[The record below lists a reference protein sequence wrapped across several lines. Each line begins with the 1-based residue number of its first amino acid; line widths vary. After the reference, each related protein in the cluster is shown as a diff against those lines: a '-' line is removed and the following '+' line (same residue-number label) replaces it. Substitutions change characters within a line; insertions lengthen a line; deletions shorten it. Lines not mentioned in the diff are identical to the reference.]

1 MSSYILNV
9 PYKSQ
14 NDPDAQAQNNDC
26 GPACIAM
33 ILLTQSQSVATADV
47 YAASGAERDRALT
60 FAEITT
66 AAAQYGLPLNARIS
80 MSLQDLRN
88 TIDQGTPLIALIK
101 YQYLP
106 DRQGQSTT
114 GGHFVIVVGYDD
126 DAGEIIINDPYYW
139 ASLRNHGDHHHYSYD
154 TWEQAWGRCNED
166 GNPNHSALIP
176 QVAQPV
182 APLPDYTRTPPPP
195 GTVFVLP
202 AVDPYGGLKLRPV
215 RDTSVAGQ
223 AIFSGRPLTVVQGP
237 VAVGDASWALVRT
250 QSADDIAGWA
260 CVQSGGEAYI
270 GDRPGATTATT
281 MSPITPPAYTVYVQ
295 PDADKYGG
303 LKLRAARDTNLGG
316 PAVPS
321 GTALN
326 VVAEPVGSDPHE
338 WLLVTAQDGQDTA
351 GWIHTRQAGEVYVSD
366 TPSGGT
372 PPMSFAPPEAADLWV
387 IATAGLL
394 LRTHRDVP
402 AGPGSP
408 TASFGQHLTAL
419 DAESAPDDRG
429 RTWRQVRTDDGV
441 VAWAPA
447 SENGEPY
454 LSNLQSYSV
463 QVLDTQPVRD
473 AGGLRIRDQRSIGA
487 AVVDTLQIGQRLDV
501 YYRVVESD
509 GTPWLWIKSPNN
521 KYGWAREKSG
531 DVTLVGE
538 AGEVTQPPAVEVR
551 PFGKC
556 LAGVGVA
563 NPQPLTGE
571 EVQAIAKGKVAAVK
585 VLTLPD
591 PDENKQMIRTLKGI
605 RQDMFIVARLFF
617 SIDFD
622 NKPRFSPQIFADF
635 VNNGLSALYQ
645 AGVRYFEVH
654 NEPNLK
660 LEGLEWNWRDG
671 AEFGNWF
678 VQVLGILRQRCPEG
692 KFGFPGLSPQF
703 SPPDTPVLSAES
715 DVNRFLTGAAPAIAQ
730 SDWVGVHC
738 YWQNDSDGHWG
749 MQSESDGMFWK
760 RFRTRFPDKLLMIT
774 EFSNNNAGVEPAEKG
789 RQYARYFQLLRDE
802 PNLGAAFA
810 FALSWPGQDAN
821 REGWV
826 LNRQVTAIPTTLG
839 PLIAQL

>member
-14 NDPDAQAQNNDC
+14 NDPDAQVQNNDC

-33 ILLTQSQSVATADV
+33 ILLSQGQSVATADV
-47 YAASGAERDRALT
+47 YAASGAEGDRALT
-60 FAEITT
+60 FAEVT
-66 AAAQYGLPLNARIS
+66 AAAAHYSLPLRAQVN
-80 MSLQDLRN
+80 MSLQDVRN
-88 TIDQGTPLIALIK
+88 SIDQGTPLIALVK

-126 DAGEIIINDPYYW
+126 DAGEIVINDPYYW
-139 ASLRNHGDHHHYSYD
+139 ASLRSQGDHHHYSYD

-176 QVAQPV
+176 RVARPV
-182 APLPDYTRTPPPP
+182 PPLPDYVPTPPPP

-202 AVDPYGGLKLRPV
+202 AVDRYGGLKLRPV

-223 AIFSGRPLTVVQGP
+223 AVFSGRPLTVVQGP
-237 VAVGDASWALVRT
+237 VAIGNASWALVRT

-270 GDRPGATTATT
+270 GDRPDATTSTT
-281 MSPITPPAYTVYVQ
+281 MIPIMPLAYTVYVQ

-303 LKLRAARDTNLGG
+303 LKLRAVRDTNLGG
-316 PAVPS
+316 PAMLS

-326 VVAEPVGSDPHE
+326 VVAEPVGSVPHE
-338 WLLVTAQDGQDTA
+338 WLLVTAQDGKDTA
-351 GWIHTRQAGEVYVSD
+351 GWVHTRQAGEVYVSD
-366 TPSGGT
+366 TPS
-372 PPMSFAPPEAADLWV
+372 APPVVFALPEVADLWV
-387 IATAGLL
+387 IATAGLW
-394 LRTHRDVP
+394 LRTHRDMP

-408 TASFGQHLTAL
+408 TALFGQHLTAL
-419 DAESAPDDRG
+419 EPESAPDAKN
-429 RTWRQVRTDDGV
+429 RTWIQIRTDDGV

-454 LSNLQSYSV
+454 LSNFQPYRAE
-463 QVLDTQPVRD
+463 VLDTQPVRD
-473 AGGLRIRDQRSIGA
+473 AGGLRMRDQRNIDA
-487 AVVDTLQIGQRLDV
+487 TVLDLLQIGQQFDV

-509 GTPWLWIKSPNN
+509 GTPWLWSKSPNN
-521 KYGWAREKSG
+521 RYGWVREKLG
-531 DVTLVGE
+531 DVILV
-538 AGEVTQPPAVEVR
+538 AEVSQPPTGDVR

-591 PDENKQMIRTLKGI
+591 PDENKQLIRAIKNV

-622 NKPRFSPQIFADF
+622 NKPSFSPQNFVDF
-635 VNNGLSALYQ
+635 VSVGLGALYES
-645 AGVRYFEVH
+645 GVRYFEVH

-660 LEGLEWNWRDG
+660 LEGLEWNWRNG

-678 VQVLGILRQRCPEG
+678 ALVLGLLRQRCPEG

-738 YWQNDSDGHWG
+738 YWQNDSEGHWG

-760 RFRTRFPDKLLMIT
+760 QFRTRFPDKLLMIT
-774 EFSNNNAGVEPAEKG
+774 EFSNNNASVNPAEKG

-810 FALSWPGQDAN
+810 FALSWPGQDVN

-826 LNRQVTAIPTTLG
+826 YNGQATGIPTTLG